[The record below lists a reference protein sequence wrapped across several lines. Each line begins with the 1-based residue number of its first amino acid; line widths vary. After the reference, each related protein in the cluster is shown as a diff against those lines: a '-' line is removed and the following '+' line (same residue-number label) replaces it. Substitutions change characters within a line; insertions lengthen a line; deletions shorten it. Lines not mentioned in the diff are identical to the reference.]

1 MSEPKKPYWF
11 PQIVDAAYLNEL
23 REEYD
28 MQGLDDEETKDKFD
42 LHWKYADTWDH
53 LGDARH
59 SYECLADA
67 YLALL
72 AKYPEETPND
82 Q

>member
-1 MSEPKKPYWF
+1 MSKPYWF
-11 PQIVDAAYLNEL
+11 PEIVDEDYLKRI
-23 REEYD
+23 REEYNLED
-28 MQGLDDEETKDKFD
+28 LDDDEIREKFD

-59 SYECLADA
+59 SYERLADA

-72 AKYPEETPND
+72 AKHPEDAPSE
-82 Q
+82 